1 MLKTL
6 QTPPGLPGSAP
17 SDIPAAAGA
26 MRQFPALR
34 RFWWAAIFLL
44 GTSVGAVGWTIW
56 QLRNDAIQAAV
67 SDSGNIATILAGQL
81 SRSINSIDAML
92 RQVAKSHFA
101 VNSSEIPFF
110 RQAHDKKE
118 TYDALRTVVAELPH
132 VFNLAVTDADGRLVV
147 STAAWPTPKIDVS
160 DREHF
165 IQARAG
171 SDSGLITSVPI
182 RNRIDGSETI
192 VFSRRLESPDGTFA
206 GIVFASV
213 NTSYF
218 EAIYGSTHSVR
229 NLIFNL
235 IRPDGM
241 ILFRHPDPLGLA
253 GRKLSAEAEWQNV
266 VAKGSG
272 SFRILAKADGN
283 VRYVSVR
290 GVPGYPLFVNM
301 SITEGTA
308 LTGWLRRSAAI
319 GVGSIALLL
328 CSVYLLIAF
337 TRQVRLLGTSEASLR
352 QKSRQLDAALNNM
365 SQGLSMFDREQ
376 RLVVS
381 NEQYAALYEL
391 DPEQLKPGEPLSAI
405 LAARAAAGTDVVS
418 REELPQGSGGA
429 GPTIPEARPA
439 VEELK
444 DGRVI
449 SITRRVIGDGGWVS
463 MHQDITA
470 QRQVEAQLARMA
482 RYDSLTGL
490 PNRAMFL
497 ERAADALAR
506 MRQMGEHV
514 SVLMIDLDNFKE
526 VNDSLGH
533 ATGDALLKAVADRL
547 QHMIRNRDTAARL
560 GGDEFA
566 IIQIDKGKQ
575 RDGAAFLADG
585 ILEAITAPYEFD
597 GRQVIVGTSIGI
609 TLAPQDADDIDALI
623 RNADLAL
630 YKAKS
635 EGRNRYRFY
644 EPSMEVE
651 SRDRRELEQD
661 IRQAL
666 ARDEFELHYQTIIDV
681 ARQQCCGA
689 EALVRWRHPKRGL
702 LCPDQFI
709 PLAEENGLIVPLG
722 AWILRRACADA
733 ARWPSHLRVAVNLSP
748 RQFTQNDLPGDVRSA
763 LAESGLDA
771 PRLELEITETM
782 LLEKNEE
789 NLAALREV
797 KTLGVAIVLDDF
809 GIGYSSMRYLQMMSF
824 DRIKIDRSFVQSM
837 PSHRDSVAIVCAIVG
852 LAQNLGIATT
862 AEGVETTEQYDF
874 VRRAGCELAQGFLF
888 SRPVPASELSFVCP
902 GVVLQD
908 GQTPGAE
915 SEPAAKAAN
924 QRGSNPLD
932 RQTAT
937 DSGVDRKSISA

>member
-1 MLKTL
+1 MLKAF
-6 QTPPGLPGSAP
+6 QTPPDRPGTAASDAP
-17 SDIPAAAGA
+17 AHMDAV
-26 MRQFPALR
+26 RQFPTLR

-44 GTSVGAVGWTIW
+44 GASMGAVGWTIW
-56 QLRNDAIQAAV
+56 QLRNDAIQATIA
-67 SDSGNIATILAGQL
+67 DSGNIATILAGQL
-81 SRSINSIDAML
+81 SRSLNSIDSML
-92 RQVAKSHFA
+92 RQVIETNITLS
-101 VNSSEIPFF
+101 SSEIPSF
-110 RQAHDKKE
+110 RRAHDRKE
-118 TYDALRTVVAELPH
+118 TYDALRAVIAEFPH
-132 VFNLAVTDADGRLVV
+132 VFNLVVADAEGKLVV

-160 DREHF
+160 DREYF
-165 IQARAG
+165 IEARTHTDGA
-171 SDSGLITSVPI
+171 LITSVPI
-182 RNRIDGSETI
+182 KNRIDGSEII

-206 GIVFASV
+206 GVVFASV
-213 NTSYF
+213 STTYF

-241 ILFRHPDPLGLA
+241 ILFRHPDRAGLA
-253 GRKLSAEAEWQNV
+253 GRKLSAETVWQDA
-266 VAKGSG
+266 VAKGIG

-283 VRYVSVR
+283 IRYVSVR
-290 GVPGYPLFVNM
+290 AVPGYPLFVNV

-308 LTGWLRRSAAI
+308 LAGWLRRSAAI

-328 CSVYLLIAF
+328 CSIYLLIAF

-365 SQGLSMFDREQ
+365 AQGLSMFDGER

-381 NEQYAALYEL
+381 NDQYAALYGL
-391 DPEQLKPGEPLSAI
+391 HPEQLKPGEPLSAI
-405 LAARAAAGTDVVS
+405 LAARATAGTDVAS
-418 REELPQGSGGA
+418 RQESPRGKSEDAAEQ
-429 GPTIPEARPA
+429 TIRESKAA
-439 VEELK
+439 VEELQ
-444 DGRVI
+444 DGRIIAV
-449 SITRRVIGDGGWVS
+449 TRRVVGDGGWVS

-470 QRQVEAQLARMA
+470 QRHVEAQLAHMA

-490 PNRAMFL
+490 PNRALFL
-497 ERAADALAR
+497 ERAADAVAR
-506 MRQMGEHV
+506 MRQLGEHV

-533 ATGDALLKAVADRL
+533 AAGDALLKAVADRL
-547 QHMIRNRDTAARL
+547 QPMVGPRDTVARL

-566 IIQIDKGKQ
+566 VIQIDTANQ

-597 GRQVIVGTSIGI
+597 GRPVPIGTSIGI
-609 TLAPQDADDIDALI
+609 TLAPQDADDIDALV

-644 EPSMEVE
+644 EPSMEIE
-651 SRDRRELEQD
+651 SRDRRELGED
-661 IRQAL
+661 LRQAL
-666 ARDEFELHYQTIIDV
+666 ARDEFELHYQTIVDV

-689 EALVRWRHPKRGL
+689 EALLRWRHPKRGL
-702 LCPDQFI
+702 LLPDQFI
-709 PLAEENGLIVPLG
+709 PLAEENGQIVPLG

-733 ARWPSHLRVAVNLSP
+733 MRWPSHLRVAVNLSP

-771 PRLELEITETM
+771 TRLELEITETM

-789 NLAALREV
+789 NLAALREL
-797 KTLGVAIVLDDF
+797 KAQGVAIVLDDF
-809 GIGYSSMRYLQMMSF
+809 GIGYSSMRYLQMLSF
-824 DRIKIDRSFVQSM
+824 DRIKIDRSFIQSM

-852 LAQNLGIATT
+852 LGRNLGIATT
-862 AEGVETTEQYDF
+862 AEGIETTEQYDF
-874 VRRAGCELAQGFLF
+874 IRDAGCELAQGFLL
-888 SRPVPASELSFVCP
+888 SHPVPASELSFADP
-902 GVVLQD
+902 DGLQQDRPASAAD
-908 GQTPGAE
+908 GE
-915 SEPAAKAAN
+915 HAAN

-937 DSGVDRKSISA
+937 DAGVDRKSISA